1 VKFVDE
7 VRIHVKAGDGGDGAV
22 AFRRE
27 KYIERGGPSGG
38 DGGNG
43 GSILFEADPQLTTL
57 LDFRFLQRHVAKHGE
72 HGRGSDCNGA
82 ASADLVLRVPVGTL
96 VKDAREDRVLCDLS
110 TPGERF
116 VAAQGGRGGLGNMNF
131 ATSTRQ
137 TPRFAQ
143 DGTHGEERDLVL
155 ELKLLADVGLLGF
168 PNAGKSTLISR
179 VSRARPKVADY
190 PFTTL
195 VPNLG
200 MVQYRGERSFV
211 MADIPGLIEGAAE
224 GAGLGHQFLRHVE
237 RCRVLI
243 HLIDLSAEGEERD
256 PLHDFDVL
264 NRELAR
270 YSPTL
275 AKKPQVVAPNKV
287 DLPFAKERLPKLRQ
301 ALKRRRIPIFP
312 ISSATG
318 EGLDALMDA
327 AAGVLWAPASPA
339 PRRRGRTARTEHR
352 KV

>member
-7 VRIHVKAGDGGDGAV
+7 VRIQVKAGDGGDGAV

-27 KYIERGGPSGG
+27 KYVERGGPSGG

-43 GSILFEADPQLTTL
+43 GSVIFEADPQLTTL
-57 LDFRFLQRHVAKHGE
+57 LDYRYQPRHEAKSGGHGQ
-72 HGRGSDCNGA
+72 GSDCNGA
-82 ASADLVLRVPVGTL
+82 SAEDLVLRVPVGTL
-96 VKDAREDRVLCDLS
+96 IKDLEKGDPLGDLS
-110 TPGERF
+110 TGGVRLV
-116 VAAQGGRGGLGNMNF
+116 VARGGRGGLGNMNF

-143 DGTHGEERDLVL
+143 DGTRGERRELTL

-200 MVQYRGERSFV
+200 MVHYRGERSFV
-211 MADIPGLIEGAAE
+211 MADIPGLIEGASE
-224 GAGLGHQFLRHVE
+224 GAGLGHRFLRHVE

-243 HLIDLSAEGEERD
+243 HMIDLSAEGEGRE
-256 PLHDFDVL
+256 PLKDFNVL
-264 NRELAR
+264 NAELKKHSPELAE
-270 YSPTL
+270 
-275 AKKPQVVAPNKV
+275 KPQVVAANKI
-287 DLPFAKERLPKLRQ
+287 DLPMARERLPKLEK
-301 ALKRRRIPIFP
+301 ALRRRRIALYPV
-312 ISSATG
+312 SSATG

-327 AAGVLWAPASPA
+327 AAALLWPQPAKIKA
-339 PRRRGRTARTEHR
+339 KARRA
-352 KV
+352 